1 MGTPEDVAA
10 EKYFTPP
17 DVDLDGLDIR
27 EWVVSNVGLLPGITF
42 TLDDID
48 HLVLC
53 LGHLRRHYTEGYP
66 IGHFL
71 TAVADNDLSDTVFR
85 ADDVNR
91 KALLLYVLF
100 LANKLPYT
108 WVLARRKGE
117 KALRELQAKERGV

>member
-17 DVDLDGLDIR
+17 DVYPDVPGIR
-27 EWVVSNVGLLPGITF
+27 EWVVSNVKLISDITF

-48 HLVLC
+48 HIVLC

-71 TAVADNDLSDTVFR
+71 SAVADNDLSKAVAK
-85 ADDVNR
+85 ADNVNR
-91 KALLLYVLF
+91 RALYLYVLF
-100 LANKLPYT
+100 LANELPYP
-108 WVLARRKGE
+108 WVLTRRKGE
-117 KALRELQAKERGV
+117 KALRELQGK